1 MVHTPACAEQPILMV
16 TTPSPTTLPALAIAP
31 ERIFISVDSSTGR
44 STISYAP
51 AEVGAPLTVEGDPR
65 GDNAL
70 KTAKAIVARYP
81 SCVITGPH
89 FFESAKGRPKRR
101 GRPPEPKGTR

>member
-1 MVHTPACAEQPILMV
+1 MVNKPN
-16 TTPSPTTLPALAIAP
+16 PTTLPTLATVP
-31 ERIFISVDSSTGR
+31 ERIFISVDASTGR

-51 AEVGAPLTVEGDPR
+51 PDAGAPITLEDDPKGESALLT
-65 GDNAL
+65 AQ
-70 KTAKAIVARYP
+70 AIVARHS